1 MLGLDTY
8 IKWRQCERKRIFP
21 AISWGFLG
29 KRYRHGF
36 VALPCGCHMLTD
48 WNGSVG
54 KRGLPKPGFW
64 DASSVMQMPLPVDP
78 LSSLH
83 TRCSNA
89 GFKFTEFSWQVGVSC
104 LHKLSSLTSVPWCCG
119 QQLHLAETNQKHSS
133 SLRKRA
139 EFMLNFIMLF
149 FPLWIL

>member
-1 MLGLDTY
+1 MWKEMHFPTQIVGLFGKK
-8 IKWRQCERKRIFP
+8 IQAWLCSSPMWLSHANRLKWHCRQERFAQTQLSRCI
-21 AISWGFLG
+21 IS
-29 KRYRHGF
+29 H
-36 VALPCGCHMLTD
+36 A
-48 WNGSVG
+48 N
-54 KRGLPKPGFW
+54 
-64 DASSVMQMPLPVDP
+64 ASASRP

-133 SLRKRA
+133 SLRKCA